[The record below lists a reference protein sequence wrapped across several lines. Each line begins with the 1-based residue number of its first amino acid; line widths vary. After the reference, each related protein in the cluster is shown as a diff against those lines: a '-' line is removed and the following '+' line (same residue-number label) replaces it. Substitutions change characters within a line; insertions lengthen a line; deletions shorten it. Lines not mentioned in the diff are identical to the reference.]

1 MPHLYCACAYVVVF
15 YSVLL
20 TLSHCNYC
28 NCFICKSMSKQAY
41 YATAA
46 ARMESIRTAK
56 NSQDLHA
63 LVAACRQSPSVQ
75 RYLRVIAD
83 MQSKGQSTAHLD
95 PKRLLSQRPELV
107 ACCGTDGYF
116 SDGIFDIDV
125 KAASANIARAAAG
138 QVHDLS
144 RLVDSSSGNK
154 EPNYSVRLRF
164 KPIGGQYS
172 KAVRK
177 SYRLAESFQH
187 SDTQRFEW
195 TIEMGKQVDALRKE
209 VQAMYNIGV
218 EKRMEDQVEPT
229 LPLEI
234 VAQLIEQHV
243 TDPTAKEFLLSF
255 TNSTQQDANTELVQR
270 SLRGGTFYTSIRT
283 SKAAWWYDVVVG
295 LGMGGSH
302 YTVPFNQDLFWELV
316 QLSGNRKDFLCRFLL
331 AWASYDGSILPG
343 HFEVLVPFDTRAV
356 SIKNLMVG
364 LFQELFGIKPL
375 ENVEMTKIENG
386 KSIVK
391 LRVNKKAHRKK
402 IAETLW
408 PYRSEYLSRDRMENL
423 DAHRRLD
430 V

>member
-1 MPHLYCACAYVVVF
+1 
-15 YSVLL
+15 
-20 TLSHCNYC
+20 
-28 NCFICKSMSKQAY
+28 MSKQDY

-46 ARMESIRTAK
+46 ARVESIRTAK
-56 NSQDLHA
+56 NSQDLNA
-63 LVAACRQSPSVQ
+63 LVAACGQSPSVQ

-83 MQSKGQSTAHLD
+83 MQSQGQSTAHLD
-95 PKRLLSQRPELV
+95 PKLLLSQRPELL

-116 SDGIFDIDV
+116 CDGIFGIGV

-138 QVHDLS
+138 EVHELS
-144 RLVDSSSGNK
+144 KLVDSSSGKK
-154 EPNYSVRLRF
+154 EPKYFVGLRF

-177 SYRLAESFQH
+177 SYRLAESFKH

-195 TIEMGKQVDALRKE
+195 TIEMGKQVNALRKA
-209 VQAMYNIGV
+209 VQALYDVGV
-218 EKRMEDQVEPT
+218 EKRMADQVEPT
-229 LPLEI
+229 LPLET

-243 TDPTAKEFLLSF
+243 TDPTAKEFFLSF

-270 SLRGGTFYTSIRT
+270 SLRGGTFYARIRT

-316 QLSGNRKDFLCRFLL
+316 RLSGNRKNFLCRFLL

-343 HFEVLVPFDTRAV
+343 YFEVLVPLDTRAV
-356 SIKNLMVG
+356 SLKNLMVG
-364 LFQELFGIKPL
+364 LFLELFGIEPL
-375 ENVEMTKIENG
+375 EYTKMTQIENG
-386 KSIVK
+386 KSIVA
-391 LRVNKKAHRKK
+391 LRVCQKAHRKE
-402 IAETLW
+402 IADTLW
-408 PYRSEYLSRDRMENL
+408 PYCSDYLSRDRMENL
-423 DAHRRLD
+423 DAYRRLD